1 MSPEEVGWRLQ
12 DAARDLADR
21 GRFRLRLHP
30 GAATVPAIP
39 EPSFRVT
46 AAPPGA
52 WVGADRAKFEPWLA
66 PLVAHADAILR
77 HRFSFF
83 NLVNHDVGTPIDWNR
98 DHESGVKSPMSFA
111 PAIDYRDAATAG
123 DAKNVWEPSRHQQLV
138 VLARAYRAT
147 GSAAYARGV
156 SDQIIS
162 WLDQSPFGY
171 GMNWRSP
178 LELAIRA
185 INWIWAIDMTRE
197 AGILEGEAGAR
208 IRHALFL
215 HIWEVSRKYSR
226 GSSANN
232 HLIGEAAG
240 VFIASMYCRSWPG
253 SAERIAESRAILER
267 EILLQSNEDGG
278 GREQAT
284 GYHLFVLQFF
294 LASGLVARWAN
305 ADFSDAYWRRYE
317 RMLEFAST
325 LTEGGVLPM
334 IGDADD
340 GYVLDLGS
348 APGDARGLLSVGA
361 GMFNRQDFAAAASG
375 FQEWA
380 FWTLGEDTR
389 ASIDGLAA
397 QPRPPLRSAAFP
409 QTGIYVLQA
418 GDAKGAD
425 SVSAVI
431 DCGELGFGPLAAHG
445 HADALSFV
453 LRVGGA
459 DVLVDPGTYDYFT
472 YPDWR
477 RYLRT
482 TPAHNTVTIDGE
494 DQSTMTGPFMW
505 SQRAVSTCTVWEPSA
520 NGGVFQGEHDGYLR
534 LADPVRHRRRI
545 SLDAGSRTLS
555 IVDELECRAEHRVEL
570 YFHFAETSAVRD
582 VASRAIAV
590 GCGGAAVTLTV
601 DAPLTLSLV
610 PASDAPEGGWVS
622 RGYHRKAPAPV
633 AVARAVISGPASL
646 TTVVRF

>member
-1 MSPEEVGWRLQ
+1 MSPEEIGWRVQ
-12 DAARDLADR
+12 DAGRDLIDR
-21 GRFRLRLHP
+21 GRFHWRIVP
-30 GAATVPAIP
+30 GGSGAPDLPAP
-39 EPSFRVT
+39 TFSVT
-46 AAPPGA
+46 AAAPGA
-52 WVGADRAKFEPWLA
+52 WVGADRARFEPWLA
-66 PLVAHADAILR
+66 PLVARADAILR
-77 HRFSFF
+77 HRFTFF
-83 NLVNHDVGTPIDWNR
+83 NLADHDLGTPIDWNR
-98 DHESGVKSPMSFA
+98 DHESGVTSPMSFA

-147 GSAAYARGV
+147 GDAKYARGV
-156 SDQIIS
+156 TDQIIS

-185 INWIWAIDMTRE
+185 INWIWALDMTRE
-197 AGILEGEAGAR
+197 AGTWAGAAGAR
-208 IRHALFL
+208 IRQALAL

-240 VFIASMYCRSWPG
+240 VFVASMYCRNWPG
-253 SAERIAESRAILER
+253 AAERAAESRAILER

-278 GREQAT
+278 TREQAT
-284 GYHLFVLQFF
+284 GYHLFVLQFY
-294 LASGLVARWAN
+294 LATGLVARRAQ

-325 LTEGGVLPM
+325 LTEGGPLPM

-361 GMFNRQDFAAAASG
+361 GMFNRQDFAAAAG
-375 FQEWA
+375 GYQEWA

-389 ASIDGLAA
+389 TSIDALAA
-397 QPRPPLRSAAFP
+397 QPRPRLRSAAFP
-409 QTGIYVLQA
+409 QTGYYVLQS
-418 GDAKGAD
+418 GDAKD
-425 SVSAVI
+425 SSSVSAVI

-477 RYLRT
+477 RYFRT
-482 TPAHNTVTIDGE
+482 TPAHNTVTVDGL

-505 SQRAVSTCTVWEPSA
+505 SQRASASCTAWEPSA
-520 NGGVFQGEHDGYLR
+520 EGGVFQGEHDGYVR

-545 SLDAGSRTLS
+545 SLDAAARTLS
-555 IVDELECRAEHRVEL
+555 IVDEIECTAEHRIEL
-570 YFHFAETSAVRD
+570 YFHFAETCAVR
-582 VASRAIAV
+582 ALAEREISV
-590 GCGGAAVTLTV
+590 GCGGNGVTLTV
-601 DAPLTLSLV
+601 DDGLTLTAT
-610 PASDAPEGGWVS
+610 PASELANGGWVS

-633 AVARAVISGPASL
+633 AVATAVVRGPSSFT
-646 TTVVRF
+646 TTVRF